1 MCGAISC
8 PCDRVAGF
16 TTQQSERCTT
26 PQGALHA
33 ACVVVDEVWLAD
45 VHGSLLLHSIVYKSH
60 RGSHRA
66 VVALV
71 RRHALLSQHVWSDDL
86 AHQQMNLIV
95 LIRDAIYLHS
105 AAACSTLGAM
115 DTFELQLSS
124 NVSVFD
130 HSLQQKKRSR

>member
-1 MCGAISC
+1 MYDPARCVACRMRRRRRSVVSRCPWIS
-8 PCDRVAGF
+8 P
-16 TTQQSERCTT
+16 TTQY
-26 PQGALHA
+26 
-33 ACVVVDEVWLAD
+33 
-45 VHGSLLLHSIVYKSH
+45 VYKSH

-66 VVALV
+66 VVALL
-71 RRHALLSQHVWSDDL
+71 RRHALLSQHVWSDGL

-105 AAACSTLGAM
+105 AAACIALGAM